1 MQEMLENIVVTA
13 LDDLKAQH
21 IKILDVRSLTYITDT
36 MIIATG
42 TSNRHVKALADK
54 VIEAALKAGI
64 RPLSCEGLE
73 DCEWVL
79 VDLGDILVHIMQP
92 RTRDYYYL
100 EGLWDISSHAKNGTT
115 CL

>member
-1 MQEMLENIVVTA
+1 MPDLLEQIVVTA

-21 IKILDVRSLTYITDT
+21 IKILDVRRLTYITDT

-54 VIEAALKAGI
+54 VIEAALKAGV
-64 RPLSCEGLE
+64 RPLSCEGFE

-79 VDLGDILVHIMQP
+79 VDLGDVLVHIMQP

-100 EGLWDISSHAKNGTT
+100 EGLWDTSLAAKTGTT

>member
-1 MQEMLENIVVTA
+1 MPKTLEAVIVHV
-13 LDDLKAQH
+13 LDEAKAQN
-21 IKILDVRSLTYITDT
+21 ITVLDVHQLTDITDT

-42 TSNRHVKALADK
+42 GSNRQVKALADK
-54 VIEAALKAGI
+54 VIEAALKEGV
-64 RPLSCEGLE
+64 RPVSCEGME

-92 RTRDYYYL
+92 RIRDYYFL
-100 EGLWDISSHAKNGTT
+100 EGLWDMSRQDKNGST

>member
-1 MQEMLENIVVTA
+1 MPNTLEQTVVTA

-21 IKILDVRSLTYITDT
+21 IKVLDVRNLTYITDT

-54 VIEAALKAGI
+54 VIEAALKVGV
-64 RPLSCEGLE
+64 RPLSCEGTDE
-73 DCEWVL
+73 CEWIL

-92 RTRDYYYL
+92 RIRDYYYL
-100 EGLWDISSHAKNGTT
+100 EGLWDTSLQGKNGHL
-115 CL
+115 CA